1 MCVRNAGR
9 MRVAVVGA
17 GLSGLSCAWML
28 SRSGH
33 DVVVLEARDRV
44 GGRTW
49 SATLPGGVVVE
60 RGGEW
65 IDADQHTIR
74 RVCAELGLPL
84 APHGVPFH
92 RRRVGS
98 AVLSLAQ
105 LEETL
110 TRVEA
115 EIPPED
121 CSLAVAFERA
131 LGEDYVA
138 DPAFLR
144 IATSTAG
151 DPTRASARF
160 HLARAEAARV
170 DGAARVVGGNQ
181 RICITMADALGDRV
195 RLRTPVV
202 AVTATESGASVTTA
216 TGEELVADRVVV
228 AVPLAL
234 LDEIEWEPGFPDL
247 WRAGLRGMLTGTAAK
262 LSVPTTE
269 AVAPDGVQHPHGAWW
284 AWNSLDPAGDTGVAA
299 VSCFA
304 GGDEARNGL
313 AVGTGP
319 HTWTRA
325 LAELRPELELRTHDA
340 LLTDWHDDPWCR
352 GGYSYVMTGRHP
364 DANDTLGR
372 PVGPLLLA
380 GEYTA
385 GPSSATMDGALVSG
399 FRTFRLLAAGDGPP

>member
-1 MCVRNAGR
+1 

-28 SRSGH
+28 SQTGH

-49 SATLPGGVVVE
+49 STTLPNGVVVE

-74 RVCAELGLPL
+74 RVCAVLGLPL
-84 APHGVPFH
+84 APHGVRFH
-92 RRRVGS
+92 RRRVGG
-98 AVLSLAQ
+98 AVPTLAQ

-110 TRVEA
+110 TRVSA

-121 CSLAVAFERA
+121 CSLADAFERA
-131 LGEDYVA
+131 LGDEYA
-138 DPAFLR
+138 ANPAFLR

-151 DPTRASARF
+151 DPSRASARF
-160 HLARAEAARV
+160 HVARAEAARI

-181 RICITMADALGDRV
+181 RICTLMAGALGDRV

-202 AVTATESGASVTTA
+202 AVSATDDGAAVTTA
-216 TGEELVADRVVV
+216 SGEELVADKVVV

-247 WRAGLRGMLTGTAAK
+247 WRAGLRGVLTGSASK
-262 LSVPTTE
+262 LSVPTTSTGR
-269 AVAPDGVQHPHGAWW
+269 PDGVQHPHAAWW
-284 AWNSLDPAGDTGVAA
+284 AWNSLDPAGDDGVAA

-304 GGDEARNGL
+304 GGDDARNGL
-313 AVGTGP
+313 AVGAGP

-340 LLTDWHDDPWCR
+340 LLTDWHEDPWCR

-364 DANDTLGR
+364 AANDTLGQ

-385 GPSSATMDGALVSG
+385 GPASGTMDGALASG
-399 FRTFRLLAAGDGPP
+399 FRTFHLLAAGDGPP

>member
-1 MCVRNAGR
+1 

-28 SRSGH
+28 SQTGH

-49 SATLPGGVVVE
+49 SGTLPNGVVVE

-74 RVCAELGLPL
+74 RVCAVLGLPL
-84 APHGVPFH
+84 APHGVRFH
-92 RRRVGS
+92 RRRVGG
-98 AVLSLAQ
+98 AVPTLAQ
-105 LEETL
+105 LEKTL
-110 TRVEA
+110 TRVSA

-131 LGEDYVA
+131 LGEEYAA
-138 DPAFLR
+138 DPAYLR

-160 HLARAEAARV
+160 HVARAEAARI
-170 DGAARVVGGNQ
+170 DGASRVVGGNQ
-181 RICITMADALGDRV
+181 RICTAMADALGDRV

-202 AVTATESGASVTTA
+202 AVSRTDSGASVTTA
-216 TGEELVADRVVV
+216 SGEELVAERVVV

-247 WRAGLRGMLTGTAAK
+247 WRAGLRGVLTGSAGK
-262 LSVPTTE
+262 LSVPTAST
-269 AVAPDGVQHPHGAWW
+269 AAPDGVQHPHSAWW

-304 GGDEARNGL
+304 GGDDARNGL
-313 AVGTGP
+313 GVGAGP

-325 LAELRPELELRTHDA
+325 LAELRPDLELRTHDA
-340 LLTDWHDDPWCR
+340 LLTDWHEDPWCR
-352 GGYSYVMTGRHP
+352 GGYSYAMTGRHP

-385 GPSSATMDGALVSG
+385 GAASGTMDGALVSG
-399 FRTFRLLAAGDGPP
+399 FRTFHLLAAGDGPP